1 MFEKFSGFTIL
12 LLIAVIIG
20 FVKEAHIEA
29 NETGAQ
35 LYVVA
40 PDAKVEKR
48 AGGFRFTEGP
58 AGDTEGNILFTDP
71 HKGSIYK
78 LSPNN
83 KVSTFIEDSG
93 RAIGLFFDKD
103 GSLLA
108 CEGGNRRLVS
118 IDSLGKVT
126 VLADRFEGKRL
137 NQPNDLW
144 IGPKG
149 GVYFSDPNYRKGV
162 IEQDGEHV
170 YYITPDRS
178 KIICVID
185 DMVRP
190 NGLVGSPDGTLL
202 YVIDCGEEKT
212 FVYSINPDGTVSNKK
227 LFAPEGYDGM
237 TVDNKGNIYITA
249 RSISVYN
256 PAGTKIGT
264 IEVPEQPSNV
274 CFGGRNKQTL
284 FITTRSS
291 LYSVRMRV
299 SGM

>member
-1 MFEKFSGFTIL
+1 MFNKFYGVPIL
-12 LLIAVIIG
+12 LSIAVIIG
-20 FVKEAHIEA
+20 FIKVTHLEAK
-29 NETGAQ
+29 ETGAQ
-35 LYVVA
+35 LCVVA

-48 AGGFRFTEGP
+48 AGGFSFTEGP
-58 AGDTEGNILFTDP
+58 AGDSEGNIFFTDP
-71 HKGSIYK
+71 HQNHIYK
-78 LSPNN
+78 LSHNN
-83 KVSTFIEDSG
+83 KVTTFIENSG
-93 RAIGLFFDKD
+93 SANGLFFDKD

-108 CEGGNRRLVS
+108 CEGDNRRIVS
-118 IDSLGKVT
+118 IDSQGKVT

-144 IGPKG
+144 IDPKG
-149 GVYFSDPNYRKGV
+149 GVYFSDPNYSRDI

-170 YYITPDRS
+170 YYLTPDRS
-178 KIICVID
+178 RVICVID
-185 DMVRP
+185 DMVKP
-190 NGLVGSPDGTLL
+190 NGLIGSPDGTLL
-202 YVIDCGEEKT
+202 YVIDNGEKKT

-227 LFAPEGYDGM
+227 PFAPEGNDGM

-264 IEVPEQPSNV
+264 IEVPERPSNV
-274 CFGGRNKQTL
+274 CFGGRDKQTL

-299 SGM
+299 KGM